1 MTDVE
6 RLSTAS
12 ATAQRPKV
20 RFARIMRMLAPLL
33 FIVPAITLP
42 VVLPASAV
50 AADQISS
57 LQAQATQL
65 SHDLVLEQ
73 LQIGADQV
81 QYQSDARQVASDET
95 HIGQTQVAIAAD
107 QAQVRSDVEILG
119 HDAVLALTGG
129 SSTDVRVLRMFEA
142 DQGQSLARDEY
153 EQIAASTTLGALAR
167 LHSAQAHLRDQRAML
182 VDQERQAAAT
192 QQQAGAALT
201 SAQTTAQTLQSQ
213 QSSITGQLA
222 QAVAAQQAAIAAAA
236 QRAAQQQAQAQQAA
250 ALAAYAAAQQAHQQQ
265 LQQQASQQQASSSPV
280 APPTPQVT
288 TTPVTSTTSQSS
300 PAPVSTGSSAGL
312 PPIMQCILQAESGGD
327 YSIVSANGEYMGG
340 FQFSQAA
347 WDEAAQLAGQ
357 PQLVGVAPNTASPAV
372 QNELALAL
380 YAAAGDRPW
389 VDPCTG
395 G

>member
-1 MTDVE
+1 VTDVE

-12 ATAQRPKV
+12 SAAPGPTV
-20 RFARIMRMLAPLL
+20 RFARILRVLAPLL
-33 FIVPAITLP
+33 IIVPAITLP

-50 AADQISS
+50 AADQIST

-65 SHDLVLEQ
+65 AHNLVLEQ

-81 QYQSDARQVASDET
+81 QYQSDTQQVAADDARIT
-95 HIGQTQVAIAAD
+95 QTQSTIAAD
-107 QAQVRSDVEILG
+107 QEQVRSDVAVLD
-119 HDAVLALTGG
+119 HDAILALTGG
-129 SSTDVRVLRMFEA
+129 SSANARVLRMFDA
-142 DQGQSLARDEY
+142 NQGQSLARDEY
-153 EQIAASTTLGALAR
+153 EQIAASTTLGALDR
-167 LHSAQAHLRDQRAML
+167 LHTAQDRLRSERTVL
-182 VDQERQAAAT
+182 LSQERQASAA
-192 QQQAGAALT
+192 QQQAGAELT
-201 SAQTTAQTLQSQ
+201 SAQTTAETLQSQ
-213 QSSITGQLA
+213 QASITGQLA

-250 ALAAYAAAQQAHQQQ
+250 QARQAALAAYAAQQAR
-265 LQQQASQQQASSSPV
+265 QQQASQQQANATP
-280 APPTPQVT
+280 APPQVS
-288 TTPVTSTTSQSS
+288 TTPVTSTTSQASAP
-300 PAPVSTGSSAGL
+300 PASTGSSAGL

-327 YSIVSANGEYMGG
+327 YSIVSANGQYMGG